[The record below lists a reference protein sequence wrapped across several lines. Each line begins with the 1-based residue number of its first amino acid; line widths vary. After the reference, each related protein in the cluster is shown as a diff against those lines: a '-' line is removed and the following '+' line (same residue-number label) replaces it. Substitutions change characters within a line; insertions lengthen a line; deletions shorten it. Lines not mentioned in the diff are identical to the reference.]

1 MAVISVVLVKHLFD
15 RSIVY
20 LSQSELV
27 VINGISISFQSPDC
41 NDRVQVQRL
50 LLNCPDIGKHR
61 ELYIKQ
67 SSKLKLILHYSYI
80 RIHILVNQ

>member
-1 MAVISVVLVKHLFD
+1 MKSQLMAVSSVVLVNHLFD
-15 RSIVY
+15 HSIMCV
-20 LSQSELV
+20 SQSELV

-61 ELYIKQ
+61 ELYI
-67 SSKLKLILHYSYI
+67 LRLLIP
-80 RIHILVNQ
+80 